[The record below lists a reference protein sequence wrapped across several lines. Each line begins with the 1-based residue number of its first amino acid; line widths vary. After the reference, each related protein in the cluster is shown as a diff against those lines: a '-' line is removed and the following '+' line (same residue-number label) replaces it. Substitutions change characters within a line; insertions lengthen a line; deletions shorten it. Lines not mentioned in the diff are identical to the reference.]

1 MHFTLNE
8 CNRNR
13 LYCCPMWLISMVVLV
28 VVAFVFSGQDF
39 PPQVSE
45 WLKAVFPDDAAAT
58 SQIVAVS
65 FIVGLGIGG
74 SPLHLF
80 LRYLNTV
87 VHELG
92 HTFAMGVLGLRPI
105 DINISPDESGFAS
118 FNPAFRP
125 NKLQLC
131 LTLFTGYPA
140 PAVASVCAV
149 LAARNGFPQ
158 AWFAFSTVTLA
169 VALLLLMSNLWGK
182 VWTSVTVIGS
192 YFGLKMLSVDV
203 ISMIISGI
211 GGYLA
216 IEAVRGVR
224 IQSRWINSGN
234 GATVDGQRLAEQIG
248 LKPRTGGR
256 LHFLIVMSI
265 SLYSAYLA
273 IDPYRSEIK
282 DWATTIINQR
292 LNR

>member
-1 MHFTLNE
+1 MFTN
-8 CNRNR
+8 
-13 LYCCPMWLISMVVLV
+13 S
-28 VVAFVFSGQDF
+28 
-39 PPQVSE
+39 
-45 WLKAVFPDDAAAT
+45 
-58 SQIVAVS
+58 
-65 FIVGLGIGG
+65 
-74 SPLHLF
+74 
-80 LRYLNTV
+80 
-87 VHELG
+87 
-92 HTFAMGVLGLRPI
+92 
-105 DINISPDESGFAS
+105 
-118 FNPAFRP
+118 
-125 NKLQLC
+125 
-131 LTLFTGYPA
+131 
-140 PAVASVCAV
+140 VASVCAV

-292 LNR
+292 LNG

>member
-1 MHFTLNE
+1 
-8 CNRNR
+8 
-13 LYCCPMWLISMVVLV
+13 MWVISMIVLIVVS
-28 VVAFVFSGQDF
+28 FVLSGQDF

-45 WLKAVFPDDAAAT
+45 WLKTVFPHDAAAT

-65 FIVGLGIGG
+65 FIVGLCIGG

-80 LRYLNTV
+80 LRYLDTV

-105 DINISPDESGFAS
+105 DINISPDTSGFAS
-118 FNPAFRP
+118 FNKNFEP
-125 NKLQLC
+125 NKLQSC
-131 LTLFTGYPA
+131 MTLFAGYPA

-158 AWFAFSTVTLA
+158 AWFAFSTLTLA
-169 VALLLLMSNLWGK
+169 VALLLLMSNIWGK
-182 VWTSVTVIGS
+182 VWTSITVIGS

-203 ISMIISGI
+203 ISIITSGI

-234 GATVDGQRLAEQIG
+234 GETTDGQRLALQIG
-248 LKPRTGGR
+248 LKTRTGGR

-265 SLYSAYLA
+265 SLFSAYLA
-273 IDPYRSEIK
+273 INTYRSEIK
-282 DWATTIINQR
+282 DWATTIIHQR
-292 LNR
+292 LNG